1 MNVPLHLKQTFRP
14 MILIFTE
21 SEGDGIESRLPYKNF
36 STLAEMAEGLKIWG
50 GDYLCG
56 GHSLPY
62 LVEIGLSDNYWR
74 YDIFVAMK
82 NTET

>member
-1 MNVPLHLKQTFRP
+1 

-56 GHSLPY
+56 GHYLPY
-62 LVEIGLSDNYWR
+62 LVEIGLTGLPKCPPPLRFR
-74 YDIFVAMK
+74 YS
-82 NTET
+82 